1 MDNFFKE
8 RYDYQRYI
16 IDYLVK
22 KNKYI
27 ERNSKTDF
35 NPIYAMDPELLIK
48 FLEETQPDK
57 VKQIR
62 EIYGGEAENLI
73 IKRVNNEI
81 TKRNSSLIS
90 RLKNGVY
97 FDNNIKLELMYDKPA
112 TTFNEEL
119 NELYEKNI
127 FSVMEEVYH
136 KENERIDLV
145 IFLNGLAICTIELK
159 SNQSGQ
165 NYENAI
171 EQYKNE
177 RDYTTRLLSFKSGAL
192 VHFAMDTKEVYMCT
206 KLCGKSSYFLPFNRG
221 TEDGGKGN
229 PHMDEKLNVYY
240 MWEDILTKD
249 TLLYLI
255 KNFIFVEKEEKEDPK
270 TGVMKVKESVIFP
283 RYHQLDAIRKLVND
297 IRINSTAKNYLI
309 EHSAGSG
316 KTKTIAWLAY
326 RLQSLHNLKEKNIFD
341 SVLIITDR
349 IVVDQQLQ
357 NAINAIDH
365 KQGLIKVMDEKCNS
379 ADLAEALKSNTKII
393 VSTIQKFRYILDETK
408 NILNRSFAIIIDEA
422 HSSTSGKNMEAVTEV
437 LSDSDTEEDSVEDLI
452 IDEITKQGKQKNISM
467 IAFTATPKQQT
478 LQLFGNH
485 NAEGKPEA
493 FHIYSMKQAIQEGF
507 ILDVL
512 TNYTTYK
519 TFYEVSKKMEENPE
533 VFSSVV
539 KKKINRFVDIHPT
552 NIGQKV
558 EIIIEHFRNCIMRE
572 LGGKAKAMV
581 ITSSRQA
588 AVRYRNE
595 FDNYIKLHHYND
607 IKALVAFSG
616 KVTVDGKEYSEV
628 GMNRIPENS
637 LREEFDKDDYQILLV
652 ANKYQ
657 TGFDQ
662 PKLVAMYA
670 DKKLSGIAAVQ
681 TLSRLNRICPPYDK
695 QTFILDFKNSYEDI
709 KKAFEP
715 YYNGT
720 ILSESINPEMVY
732 DLIAKID
739 SYNFMDFSDV
749 IKFNDLAYKDKKRI
763 TDKVKMES
771 LIDRAL
777 SNIKRRDVSEQLE
790 IKKNISKFN
799 KFYRFLI
806 QATAFEDVDL
816 HKKYNYLTVLYK
828 ELDVTGIKVDFN
840 VVQAVDITG
849 LEQRKTGEYIIK
861 KGTQTVEAKPEIKY
875 INPRPVT
882 IEMEQMKKLTEI
894 IEEIN
899 SEKGIHIDANLANT
913 SLKQIKD
920 ILIKN
925 TDLKNSA
932 MVNDYKDFN
941 FAYYRSVDKALEE
954 GYDHNKELYKLL
966 LDDNDAKKRILGIYM
981 EEIYNTLNKITYDS
995 EMVAEDRVKYQL
1007 NNEIFEKNVGRF
1019 KTISGRNIYYYGE
1032 EFGDIINSTNSPY
1045 EKIRTLNDLFGILLK
1060 SWDKETAYPTSK
1072 IDYIKDNDPTYGQ
1085 CSITAIIVNDMFGGT
1100 IHKIKIEGGGTH
1112 YFNKID
1118 GHYIDLTKDQF
1129 DLYNIDIK
1137 YEPNE
1142 EVTKE
1147 NCINDESTLNRY
1159 NLLKQNIKK
1168 LENITNS

>member
-8 RYDYQRYI
+8 RHDYQRYI
-16 IDYLVK
+16 IDYLVNE
-22 KNKYI
+22 NKFI
-27 ERNSKTDF
+27 ERDSKTKY
-35 NPIYAMDPELLIK
+35 NPIYAMDTELLLK
-48 FLEETQPDK
+48 FLEKTQPEK
-57 VKQIR
+57 IEQIR
-62 EIYGGEAENLI
+62 KIHGEEANNLI

-90 RLKNGVY
+90 RLKNGIY
-97 FDNNIKLELMYDKPA
+97 FDNNISLDLMYDKPA

-119 NELYEKNI
+119 NELYHKNI

-145 IFLNGLAICTIELK
+145 IFLNGIAIITIELK

-171 EQYKNE
+171 EQYKND
-177 RDYTTRLLSFKSGAL
+177 RDFNTRLLSFKTGAL

-206 KLCGKSSYFLPFNRG
+206 KLSGKSSYFLPFNKG
-221 TEDGGKGN
+221 NEEGGKGN
-229 PHMDEKLNVYY
+229 PHVDGKLNVYY

-249 TLLYLI
+249 MLLYLI

-270 TGVMKVKESVIFP
+270 TGVMKLKENLIFP
-283 RYHQLDAIRKLVND
+283 RYHQLDAIRKLVDD
-297 IRINSTAKNYLI
+297 IKINTTAKNYLI

-316 KTKTIAWLAY
+316 KTKTIAWLAH
-326 RLQSLHNLKEKNIFD
+326 RLQSLHDVNEKNIFD

-357 NAINAIDH
+357 NAIISIDH
-365 KQGLIKVMDEKCNS
+365 KQGLIKVMDEKCTS
-379 ADLAEALKSNTKII
+379 SDLADALKSNTKII

-408 NILNRSFAIIIDEA
+408 NIFDRSFAIIIDEA
-422 HSSTSGKNMEAVTEV
+422 HSSTSGKNMAAVTEV
-437 LSDSDTEEDSVEDLI
+437 LSDEENEDDSVEDLI
-452 IDEITKQGKQKNISM
+452 LDEITKQGKQKNISM
-467 IAFTATPKQQT
+467 IAFTATPKKQT
-478 LQLFGNH
+478 LQLFGNI
-485 NAEGKPEA
+485 NKDGKPA
-493 FHIYSMKQAIQEGF
+493 PFHIYGMKQAIQEEF

-519 TFYEVSKKMEENPE
+519 TYYEVNKKMEENPD

-539 KKKINRFVDIHPT
+539 KKKINRFVDMHPT

-581 ITSSRQA
+581 ITSSRES

-595 FDNYIKLHHYND
+595 FEKYVKLHNYGD

-628 GMNRIPENS
+628 GMNNISENA
-637 LREEFDKDDYQILLV
+637 LREEFDKDDYQVLLV

-662 PKLVAMYA
+662 PKLVAMYV

-681 TLSRLNRICPPYDK
+681 TLSRLNRICPPYNK

-709 KKAFEP
+709 KRAFEP
-715 YYNGT
+715 YYDGT

-732 DLIAKID
+732 DLIAKVD

-749 IKFNDLAYKDKKRI
+749 LSFNEYAYKDKKRI

-777 SNIKRRDVSEQLE
+777 SKIKCRDIKEQLE
-790 IKKNISKFN
+790 IKKNIGSFN

-806 QATAFEDVDL
+806 QATAFEDIDL
-816 HKKYNYLTVLYK
+816 HKKYNYLSVLYK

-849 LEQRKTGEYIIK
+849 IEQKKTGEYIIK
-861 KGTQTVEAKPEIKY
+861 KGTQTVDAKPEIKY
-875 INPRPVT
+875 TNPRPVT

-899 SEKGIHIDANLANT
+899 IEKGINIDPNLAHT

-920 ILIKN
+920 ILINNK
-925 TDLKNSA
+925 DLKNSA
-932 MVNDYKDFN
+932 IVNDYKDFN

-954 GYDHNKELYKLL
+954 GYDHNRELYKLL

-981 EEIYNTLNKITYDS
+981 EEIYKTLNKVTDDIVK
-995 EMVAEDRVKYQL
+995 VAEESEKYQL
-1007 NNEIFEKNVGRF
+1007 DNEIFEKNVGRF

-1032 EFGDIINSTNSPY
+1032 EFGDIIQTTNSIY
-1045 EKIRTLNDLFGILLK
+1045 VKVKTLNDLFGILLK
-1060 SWDKETAYPTSK
+1060 SWSKETAYPLSQA
-1072 IDYIKDNDPTYGQ
+1072 DYIKDNDPTYGQ
-1085 CSITAIIVNDMFGGT
+1085 CAITAIIVNDMFGGT

-1129 DLYNIDIK
+1129 DLYNIDIN
-1137 YEPNE
+1137 YELNE

-1147 NCINDESTLNRY
+1147 YCLNDDNTLKRY
-1159 NLLKQNIKK
+1159 NLLNQKIKK
-1168 LENITNS
+1168 FG

>member
-16 IDYLVK
+16 IDYLVNE
-22 KNKYI
+22 NKFI
-27 ERNSKTDF
+27 ERDSKTKY
-35 NPIYAMDPELLIK
+35 NPIYAMDTELLLK
-48 FLEETQPDK
+48 FLEETQPEK
-57 VKQIR
+57 IEEIR
-62 EIYGGEAENLI
+62 KIHGEEANNLI

-90 RLKNGVY
+90 RLKNGIY
-97 FDNNIKLELMYDKPA
+97 FDNNISLDLMYDKPA

-119 NELYEKNI
+119 NELYHKNI

-145 IFLNGLAICTIELK
+145 IFLNGIAIITIELK

-171 EQYKNE
+171 EQYKND
-177 RDYTTRLLSFKSGAL
+177 RDFNTRLLSFKTGAL

-206 KLCGKSSYFLPFNRG
+206 KLSGKSSYFLPFNKG
-221 TEDGGKGN
+221 NEEGGKGN
-229 PHMDEKLNVYY
+229 PHVDGKLNVYY

-249 TLLYLI
+249 MLLYLI

-270 TGVMKVKESVIFP
+270 TGVMKLKENLIFP
-283 RYHQLDAIRKLVND
+283 RYHQLDAIRKLVDD
-297 IRINSTAKNYLI
+297 IKINTTAKNYLI

-316 KTKTIAWLAY
+316 KTKTIAWLAH
-326 RLQSLHNLKEKNIFD
+326 RLQSLHDVNEKNIFD

-357 NAINAIDH
+357 NAIIAIDH
-365 KQGLIKVMDEKCNS
+365 KQGLIKVMDEKCTS
-379 ADLAEALKSNTKII
+379 SDLADALKSNTKII

-408 NILNRSFAIIIDEA
+408 NILDRSFAIIIDEA
-422 HSSTSGKNMEAVTEV
+422 HSSTSGKNMAAVTEV
-437 LSDSDTEEDSVEDLI
+437 LSDEENEDDSVEDLI
-452 IDEITKQGKQKNISM
+452 LDEITKQGKQKNISM
-467 IAFTATPKQQT
+467 IAFTATPKKQT
-478 LQLFGNH
+478 LQLFGNI
-485 NAEGKPEA
+485 NKDGKPA
-493 FHIYSMKQAIQEGF
+493 PFHVYGMKQAIQEEF

-519 TFYEVSKKMEENPE
+519 TYYEVNKKMEENPD

-539 KKKINRFVDIHPT
+539 KKKINRFVDMHPT

-581 ITSSRQA
+581 ITSSRES

-595 FDNYIKLHHYND
+595 FEKYVKLHNYGD

-628 GMNRIPENS
+628 GMNNISENA
-637 LREEFDKDDYQILLV
+637 LREEFDKDDYQVLLV

-662 PKLVAMYA
+662 PKLVAMYV
-670 DKKLSGIAAVQ
+670 DKRLSGIAAVQ
-681 TLSRLNRICPPYDK
+681 TLSRLNRICPPYNK

-709 KKAFEP
+709 KRAFEP
-715 YYNGT
+715 YYDGT
-720 ILSESINPEMVY
+720 ILSESINPETVY
-732 DLIAKID
+732 DLIAKVD
-739 SYNFMDFSDV
+739 AYNFMDFSDV
-749 IKFNDLAYKDKKRI
+749 LSFNEYAYKDKKRI

-777 SNIKRRDVSEQLE
+777 SKIKCRDIKEQLE
-790 IKKNISKFN
+790 IKKNIGSFN

-806 QATAFEDVDL
+806 QATAFEDIDL
-816 HKKYNYLTVLYK
+816 HKKYNYLSVLYK

-849 LEQRKTGEYIIK
+849 IEQKKTGEYIIK
-861 KGTQTVEAKPEIKY
+861 KGTQTVDAKPEIKY
-875 INPRPVT
+875 TNPRPVT

-899 SEKGIHIDANLANT
+899 IEKGINIDPNLAHT

-920 ILIKN
+920 ILINNK
-925 TDLKNSA
+925 DLKNSA
-932 MVNDYKDFN
+932 IVNDYKDFN

-954 GYDHNKELYKLL
+954 GYDHNRELYKLL

-981 EEIYNTLNKITYDS
+981 EEIYKVLNKVNGDIP
-995 EMVAEDRVKYQL
+995 MVAEEGERYYLD
-1007 NNEIFEKNVGRF
+1007 NDIFEKNVGRF

-1032 EFGDIINSTNSPY
+1032 EFGDTIQVKNSVY
-1045 EKIRTLNDLFGILLK
+1045 EEIKTLNGLFGILLK
-1060 SWDKETAYPTSK
+1060 CWDKETAYPASQA
-1072 IDYIKDNDPTYGQ
+1072 DYIKDNDPTYGQ
-1085 CSITAIIVNDMFGGT
+1085 CAITAIIVNDMFGGT

-1112 YFNKID
+1112 YFNKIE
-1118 GHYIDLTKDQF
+1118 GHYIDLTRDQF
-1129 DLYNIDIK
+1129 DLYNIDID

-1142 EVTKE
+1142 EVTKQY
-1147 NCINDESTLNRY
+1147 CLKDDDTLKRY
-1159 NLLKQNIKK
+1159 NLLNKKIKK
-1168 LENITNS
+1168 FG

>member
-8 RYDYQRYI
+8 RNDYQRYI
-16 IDYLVK
+16 IDFLVN
-22 KNKYI
+22 KNKFI
-27 ERNSKTDF
+27 ERDSKTKY
-35 NPIYAMDPELLIK
+35 NPIYAMDTELLLK
-48 FLEETQPDK
+48 FLEETQPEK
-57 VKQIR
+57 IEQIR
-62 EIYGGEAENLI
+62 KIHGEEANNLI

-90 RLKNGVY
+90 RLKNGIY
-97 FDNNIKLELMYDKPA
+97 FDNNISLDLMYDKPA

-119 NELYEKNI
+119 NDLYHKNI

-145 IFLNGLAICTIELK
+145 IFLNGIAIITIELK

-165 NYENAI
+165 NFENAI
-171 EQYKNE
+171 EQYKND
-177 RDYTTRLLSFKSGAL
+177 RDFNTRLLSFKTGAL

-206 KLCGKSSYFLPFNRG
+206 KLCGKSSYFLPFNKG
-221 TEDGGKGN
+221 NEEGGKGN
-229 PHMDEKLNVYY
+229 PHVDGKLNVYY

-249 TLLYLI
+249 MLLYLI

-270 TGVMKVKESVIFP
+270 TGVMKLKENVIFP

-297 IRINSTAKNYLI
+297 IKANKTAKNYLI

-316 KTKTIAWLAY
+316 KTKTIAWLAH
-326 RLQSLHNLKEKNIFD
+326 RLQSLHDLDEKNIFD
-341 SVLIITDR
+341 SILIITDR

-357 NAINAIDH
+357 NAIIAIDH
-365 KQGLIKVMDEKCNS
+365 KQGLIKVMDEKCTS
-379 ADLAEALKSNTKII
+379 SDLADALKSNTKII

-408 NILNRSFAIIIDEA
+408 NILDRSFAIIIDEA
-422 HSSTSGKNMEAVTEV
+422 HSSTSGKNMAAVTEV
-437 LSDSDTEEDSVEDLI
+437 LSDEENEEDSVEDLI
-452 IDEITKQGKQKNISM
+452 LDEITKQGKQKNISM
-467 IAFTATPKQQT
+467 IAFTATPKKQT
-478 LQLFGNH
+478 LQLFGNI
-485 NAEGKPEA
+485 NKDGKPA
-493 FHIYSMKQAIQEGF
+493 PFHIYGMKQAIQEEF

-519 TFYEVSKKMEENPE
+519 TYYEVSKKMEENPD

-539 KKKINRFVDIHPT
+539 KKKINRFVDMHPT

-581 ITSSRQA
+581 ITSSRES

-595 FDNYIKLHHYND
+595 FEKYVKLHNYGD

-628 GMNRIPENS
+628 GMNNISENA
-637 LREEFDKDDYQILLV
+637 LREEFDKDDYQVLLV

-662 PKLVAMYA
+662 PKLVAMYV

-681 TLSRLNRICPPYDK
+681 TLSRLNRICPPYNK

-709 KKAFEP
+709 KRAFEP
-715 YYNGT
+715 YYDGT

-732 DLIAKID
+732 DLIAKVD
-739 SYNFMDFSDV
+739 AYNFMDFSDV
-749 IKFNDLAYKDKKRI
+749 LSFNDYAYKNKKRI

-777 SNIKRRDVSEQLE
+777 SKIKCRDIKEQLE
-790 IKKNISKFN
+790 IKKNIGSFN

-806 QATAFEDVDL
+806 QATAFEDIDL
-816 HKKYNYLTVLYK
+816 HKKYNYLSVLYK

-840 VVQAVDITG
+840 VVQGVDITG
-849 LEQRKTGEYIIK
+849 LEQKKKGEYIIK
-861 KGTQTVEAKPEIKY
+861 KGTQTVDAKPEIKY
-875 INPRPVT
+875 TNPRPVT

-899 SEKGIHIDANLANT
+899 IEKGINIDSNLAHT

-920 ILIKN
+920 ILINNK
-925 TDLKNSA
+925 DLKNSA
-932 MVNDYKDFN
+932 IVNDYKDFN
-941 FAYYRSVDKALEE
+941 FAYYRSVDEALEE
-954 GYDHNKELYKLL
+954 GYDHNRELYKLL

-981 EEIYNTLNKITYDS
+981 EEIYKVLNKVNEDIP
-995 EMVAEDRVKYQL
+995 MVAEESERYYLD
-1007 NNEIFEKNVGRF
+1007 NDIFEKNVGRF

-1032 EFGDIINSTNSPY
+1032 EFGDTIQVKNSVY
-1045 EKIRTLNDLFGILLK
+1045 EEIKTLNGLFGILLK
-1060 SWDKETAYPTSK
+1060 CWDKETAYPASQA
-1072 IDYIKDNDPTYGQ
+1072 DYIKDNDPTYGQ
-1085 CSITAIIVNDMFGGT
+1085 CAITAIIVNDMFGGT
-1100 IHKIKIEGGGTH
+1100 IHKIKIEDGGTH
-1112 YFNKID
+1112 YFNKIE
-1118 GHYIDLTKDQF
+1118 GHYIDLTRDQF
-1129 DLYNIDIK
+1129 DLYNIDID

-1147 NCINDESTLNRY
+1147 YCLNDDDTLKRY
-1159 NLLKQNIKK
+1159 NLLNQKIKK
-1168 LENITNS
+1168 FG

>member
-16 IDYLVK
+16 IDYLVNE
-22 KNKYI
+22 NKFI
-27 ERNSKTDF
+27 ERDSKTKY
-35 NPIYAMDPELLIK
+35 NPIYAMDTELLLK
-48 FLEETQPDK
+48 FLEETQPEK
-57 VKQIR
+57 IEQIR
-62 EIYGGEAENLI
+62 KIHGEEANNLI

-90 RLKNGVY
+90 RLKNGIY
-97 FDNNIKLELMYDKPA
+97 FDNNISLDLMYDKPA

-119 NELYEKNI
+119 NELYHKNI

-136 KENERIDLV
+136 KEDERIDLV
-145 IFLNGLAICTIELK
+145 IFLNGIAIITIELK

-171 EQYKNE
+171 EQYKND
-177 RDYTTRLLSFKSGAL
+177 RDFNTRLLSFKTGAL

-206 KLCGKSSYFLPFNRG
+206 KLSGKLSYFLPFNKG
-221 TEDGGKGN
+221 NEEGGKGN
-229 PHMDEKLNVYY
+229 PHVDGKLNVYY

-249 TLLYLI
+249 MLLYLI
-255 KNFIFVEKEEKEDPK
+255 KNFIFIEKEEKEEPK
-270 TGVMKVKESVIFP
+270 TGVMKLKENVIFP
-283 RYHQLDAIRKLVND
+283 RYHQLDAIRKLVDD
-297 IRINSTAKNYLI
+297 IKTNTTAKNYLI

-316 KTKTIAWLAY
+316 KTKTIAWLAH
-326 RLQSLHNLKEKNIFD
+326 RLQSLHDVNEKNIFD

-357 NAINAIDH
+357 NAIIAIDH
-365 KQGLIKVMDEKCNS
+365 KQGLIKVMDEKCTS
-379 ADLAEALKSNTKII
+379 SDLADALKSNTKII

-408 NILNRSFAIIIDEA
+408 NIFDRSFAIIIDEA
-422 HSSTSGKNMEAVTEV
+422 HSSTSGKNMAAVTEV
-437 LSDSDTEEDSVEDLI
+437 LSDEENEDDSVEDLI
-452 IDEITKQGKQKNISM
+452 LDEITKQGKQKNISM
-467 IAFTATPKQQT
+467 IAFTATPKKQT
-478 LQLFGNH
+478 LQLFGNI
-485 NAEGKPEA
+485 NKDGKPA
-493 FHIYSMKQAIQEGF
+493 PFHIYGMKQAIQEEF

-519 TFYEVSKKMEENPE
+519 TYYEVNKKMEENPD

-539 KKKINRFVDIHPT
+539 KKKINRFVDMHPT

-581 ITSSRQA
+581 ITSSRES

-595 FDNYIKLHHYND
+595 FEKYVKLHNYGD

-628 GMNRIPENS
+628 GMNNISENA
-637 LREEFDKDDYQILLV
+637 LREEFDKDDYQVLLV

-662 PKLVAMYA
+662 PKLVAMYV
-670 DKKLSGIAAVQ
+670 DKKLGGIAAVQ
-681 TLSRLNRICPPYDK
+681 TLSRLNRICPPYNK

-709 KKAFEP
+709 KRAFEP
-715 YYNGT
+715 YYDGT

-732 DLIAKID
+732 DLIAKVD

-749 IKFNDLAYKDKKRI
+749 LSFNDYAYKDKKRI

-777 SNIKRRDVSEQLE
+777 SKIKCRDIKEQLE
-790 IKKNISKFN
+790 IKKNIGSFN

-806 QATAFEDVDL
+806 QATAFEDIDL
-816 HKKYNYLTVLYK
+816 HKKYNYLSVLYK

-849 LEQRKTGEYIIK
+849 LEQKKTGEYIIK
-861 KGTQTVEAKPEIKY
+861 KGTQTVDAKPEIKY
-875 INPRPVT
+875 TNPRPVT

-899 SEKGIHIDANLANT
+899 IEKGINIDSNLAHT

-920 ILIKN
+920 ILINNK
-925 TDLKNSA
+925 DLKNSA
-932 MVNDYKDFN
+932 IVNDYKDFN
-941 FAYYRSVDKALEE
+941 FAYYRSVDEALEE
-954 GYDHNKELYKLL
+954 GYDHNRELYKLL

-981 EEIYNTLNKITYDS
+981 EEIYKVLNKVNGDIP
-995 EMVAEDRVKYQL
+995 MVAEEGERYYLD
-1007 NNEIFEKNVGRF
+1007 NDIFEKNVGRF

-1032 EFGDIINSTNSPY
+1032 EFGDTIQVKNSVY
-1045 EKIRTLNDLFGILLK
+1045 EEIKTLNGLFGILLK
-1060 SWDKETAYPTSK
+1060 CWDKETAYPASQA
-1072 IDYIKDNDPTYGQ
+1072 DYIKDNDPTYGQ
-1085 CSITAIIVNDMFGGT
+1085 CAITAIIVNDMFGGT

-1112 YFNKID
+1112 YFNKIE
-1118 GHYIDLTKDQF
+1118 GHYIDLTRDQF
-1129 DLYNIDIK
+1129 DLYNIDID

-1142 EVTKE
+1142 EVTKQY
-1147 NCINDESTLNRY
+1147 CLKDDDTLKRY
-1159 NLLKQNIKK
+1159 NLLNKKIKK
-1168 LENITNS
+1168 FG

>member
-16 IDYLVK
+16 IDYLVNE
-22 KNKYI
+22 NKFI
-27 ERNSKTDF
+27 ERDSKTKY
-35 NPIYAMDPELLIK
+35 NPIYAMDTELLLK
-48 FLEETQPDK
+48 FLEETQPEK
-57 VKQIR
+57 IEQIR
-62 EIYGGEAENLI
+62 KIHGEEANNLI

-90 RLKNGVY
+90 RLKNGIY
-97 FDNNIKLELMYDKPA
+97 FDNNISLDLMYDKPA

-119 NELYEKNI
+119 NELYHKNI

-145 IFLNGLAICTIELK
+145 IFLNGIAIITIELK

-165 NYENAI
+165 NFENAI
-171 EQYKNE
+171 EQYKND
-177 RDYTTRLLSFKSGAL
+177 RDFNTRLLSFKTGAL

-206 KLCGKSSYFLPFNRG
+206 KLCGKSSYFLPFNKG
-221 TEDGGKGN
+221 NEEGGKGN
-229 PHMDEKLNVYY
+229 PHVDGKLNVYY

-249 TLLYLI
+249 MLLYLI

-270 TGVMKVKESVIFP
+270 TGVMKLKENLIFP
-283 RYHQLDAIRKLVND
+283 RYHQLDAIRKLVDD
-297 IRINSTAKNYLI
+297 IKINTTSKNYLI

-316 KTKTIAWLAY
+316 KTKTIAWLAH
-326 RLQSLHNLKEKNIFD
+326 RLQSLHDVNEKNIFD

-357 NAINAIDH
+357 NAIIAIDH
-365 KQGLIKVMDEKCNS
+365 KQGLIKVMDEKCTS
-379 ADLAEALKSNTKII
+379 SDLADALKSNTKII

-422 HSSTSGKNMEAVTEV
+422 HSSTSGKNMAAVTEV
-437 LSDSDTEEDSVEDLI
+437 LSDEENEDDSVEDLI
-452 IDEITKQGKQKNISM
+452 LDEITKQGKQKNISM
-467 IAFTATPKQQT
+467 IAFTATPKKQT
-478 LQLFGNH
+478 LQLFGNI
-485 NAEGKPEA
+485 NKDGKPA
-493 FHIYSMKQAIQEGF
+493 PFHIYGMKQAIQEEF

-519 TFYEVSKKMEENPE
+519 TYYEVNKKMEENPD

-539 KKKINRFVDIHPT
+539 KKKINRFVDMHPT

-581 ITSSRQA
+581 ITSSRES

-595 FDNYIKLHHYND
+595 FEKYVKLHNYGD

-628 GMNRIPENS
+628 GMNNISENA
-637 LREEFDKDDYQILLV
+637 LREEFDKDDYQVLLV

-662 PKLVAMYA
+662 PKLVAMYV
-670 DKKLSGIAAVQ
+670 DKRLSGIAAVQ
-681 TLSRLNRICPPYDK
+681 TLSRLNRICPPYNK

-709 KKAFEP
+709 KRAFEP
-715 YYNGT
+715 YYDGT

-732 DLIAKID
+732 DLIAKVD
-739 SYNFMDFSDV
+739 AYNFMDFSDV
-749 IKFNDLAYKDKKRI
+749 LSFNEYAYKDKKRI

-777 SNIKRRDVSEQLE
+777 SKIKCRDIKEQLE
-790 IKKNISKFN
+790 IKKNIGSFN

-806 QATAFEDVDL
+806 QATAFEDIDL
-816 HKKYNYLTVLYK
+816 HKKYNYLSVLYK

-849 LEQRKTGEYIIK
+849 IEQKKTGEYIIK
-861 KGTQTVEAKPEIKY
+861 KGTQTVDAKPEIKY
-875 INPRPVT
+875 TNPRPVT

-899 SEKGIHIDANLANT
+899 IEKGINIDPNLAHT

-920 ILIKN
+920 ILINNK
-925 TDLKNSA
+925 DLKNSA
-932 MVNDYKDFN
+932 IVNDYKDFN

-954 GYDHNKELYKLL
+954 GYDHNRELYKLL

-981 EEIYNTLNKITYDS
+981 EEIYKTLNKVTDDIVK
-995 EMVAEDRVKYQL
+995 VAEDSEKYQL
-1007 NNEIFEKNVGRF
+1007 DNEIFEKNVGRF

-1032 EFGDIINSTNSPY
+1032 EFGDIIQSTNSLY
-1045 EKIRTLNDLFGILLK
+1045 EEIKTLNDLFGILLK
-1060 SWDKETAYPTSK
+1060 SWSKETAYPLSQA
-1072 IDYIKDNDPTYGQ
+1072 DYIKDNDPTYGQ
-1085 CSITAIIVNDMFGGT
+1085 CAITAIIVNDMFGGT

-1112 YFNKID
+1112 YFNKIN

-1129 DLYNIDIK
+1129 DLYNIDIN

-1147 NCINDESTLNRY
+1147 YCLNNQNTFQRY
-1159 NLLKQNIKK
+1159 NLLKQNIIKT
-1168 LENITNS
+1168 I

>member
-8 RYDYQRYI
+8 KNDYQRYI

-22 KNKYI
+22 KNKFI
-27 ERNSKTDF
+27 ERDSKINY
-35 NPIYAMDPELLIK
+35 NPIYAMDTELLIK
-48 FLEETQPDK
+48 FLEETQPEK
-57 VKQIR
+57 IEQIR
-62 EIYGGEAENLI
+62 KIYGEEANNLI

-90 RLKNGVY
+90 RLKNGIY
-97 FDNNIKLELMYDKPA
+97 FDNNISLDLMYDKPA

-119 NELYEKNI
+119 NELYHKNI

-145 IFLNGLAICTIELK
+145 IFLNGIAIITIELK

-165 NYENAI
+165 NFENAI
-171 EQYKNE
+171 EQYKND
-177 RDYTTRLLSFKSGAL
+177 RDFNTRLLSFKTGAL

-206 KLCGKSSYFLPFNRG
+206 KLCGKSSYFLPFNKG
-221 TEDGGKGN
+221 NEEGGKGN
-229 PHMDEKLNVYY
+229 PHVDGKLNVCY

-249 TLLYLI
+249 MLLYLI

-270 TGVMKVKESVIFP
+270 TGVMKLKENVIFP

-297 IRINSTAKNYLI
+297 IKTNTTAKNYLI

-316 KTKTIAWLAY
+316 KTKTIAWLAH
-326 RLQSLHNLKEKNIFD
+326 RLQSLHDLNEKNIFD

-357 NAINAIDH
+357 NAITAIDH
-365 KQGLIKVMDEKCNS
+365 KQGLIKVMDEKCTS
-379 ADLAEALKSNTKII
+379 SDLADALKSNTKII

-408 NILNRSFAIIIDEA
+408 NILDRSFAIIIDEA
-422 HSSTSGKNMEAVTEV
+422 HSSTSGKNMAAVTEV
-437 LSDSDTEEDSVEDLI
+437 LSDKENEEDSVEDLI
-452 IDEITKQGKQKNISM
+452 LDEITKQGKQKNISM
-467 IAFTATPKQQT
+467 IAFTATPKKQT
-478 LQLFGNH
+478 LQLFGNI
-485 NAEGKPEA
+485 NKDGKPA
-493 FHIYSMKQAIQEGF
+493 PFHIYGMKQAIQEEF

-519 TFYEVSKKMEENPE
+519 TYYEVSKKMEENPD

-539 KKKINRFVDIHPT
+539 KKRINRFVDMHPT

-581 ITSSRQA
+581 ITSSRES

-595 FDNYIKLHHYND
+595 FEKYVKLHNYGD

-628 GMNRIPENS
+628 GMNNISENA
-637 LREEFDKDDYQILLV
+637 LREEFDKDDYQVLLV

-662 PKLVAMYA
+662 PKLVAMYV

-681 TLSRLNRICPPYDK
+681 TLSRLNRICPPYNK

-709 KKAFEP
+709 KRAFEP
-715 YYNGT
+715 YYDGT

-732 DLIAKID
+732 DLIAKVD
-739 SYNFMDFSDV
+739 EYNFMDFSDV
-749 IKFNDLAYKDKKRI
+749 LSFNDYAYKDKKRI

-777 SNIKRRDVSEQLE
+777 SKIKCRDIKEQLE
-790 IKKNISKFN
+790 IKKNIGSFN

-816 HKKYNYLTVLYK
+816 HKKYNYLSVLYK
-828 ELDVTGIKVDFN
+828 ELDVTGIKLDFN
-840 VVQAVDITG
+840 VVQAVNITS
-849 LEQRKTGEYIIK
+849 LEQKKTGEYIIK
-861 KGTQTVEAKPEIKY
+861 KGTQTVDAKPEIKY
-875 INPRPVT
+875 TNPRPVT

-899 SEKGIHIDANLANT
+899 IEKGINIDSNLAHT

-920 ILIKN
+920 ILLNNK
-925 TDLKNSA
+925 DLKNSA
-932 MVNDYKDFN
+932 MVNEYKDFN
-941 FAYYRSVDKALEE
+941 FAYYRSVDEALEE
-954 GYDHNKELYKLL
+954 GYDHNRELYRLL

-981 EEIYNTLNKITYDS
+981 EEIYKVLNKVNEDIP
-995 EMVAEDRVKYQL
+995 MVAEE
-1007 NNEIFEKNVGRF
+1007 NERYYLDNDIFEKNVGRF

-1032 EFGDIINSTNSPY
+1032 EFGDTIQVKNSVY
-1045 EKIRTLNDLFGILLK
+1045 EEIKTLNDLFRILLK
-1060 SWDKETAYPTSK
+1060 CWEKETAYPASQA
-1072 IDYIKDNDPTYGQ
+1072 DYIKDNDPTYGQ
-1085 CSITAIIVNDMFGGT
+1085 CAITAIIVNDIFGGT
-1100 IHKIKIEGGGTH
+1100 IHKIKIDGGGTH

-1118 GHYIDLTKDQF
+1118 GHYIDLTRDQF
-1129 DLYNIDIK
+1129 DLYNINVN
-1137 YEPNE
+1137 YEQNE

-1147 NCINDESTLNRY
+1147 QCLNNEDTLKRY
-1159 NLLKQNIKK
+1159 NVLKEHIVK
-1168 LENITNS
+1168 L